1 MSDSVSTLGNY
12 LNSTSLIRSAQL
24 QINDLQAEYTTGKKK
39 ADLASNAT
47 DASKLLN
54 LQRTTAGQ
62 QSYISTGTQVN
73 TVLSGYDLSLTDLIS
88 TAQKLSDTL
97 VSLPHDDAT
106 ATFPASFG
114 LLVDGMLTTVGS
126 TLNTKI
132 GDRYIFAG
140 SRLTTAPTI
149 DLRTLPALT
158 IVAPATLP
166 AAFTAVAYSAA
177 SVAPNQVPAYDVDNA
192 VTVANGNAPAWSTQS
207 AQLDDQNTLGYG
219 ITSNDPSIQQL
230 VYALQS
236 AQAAALSTATEP
248 TRTAY
253 MVDAQNALTN
263 AIAGLRDLSQ
273 SNGNAEVQVK
283 DANTRLTANI
293 NLMSGQLGDL
303 QTVDSATVAV
313 QLSNVQSQL
322 EGTYKTT
329 QSILNLSLLNYL
341 K

>member
-12 LNSTSLIRSAQL
+12 LNSTSLIRNAQL

-62 QSYISTGTQVN
+62 QSYISTGTQVG
-73 TVLSGYDLSLTDLIS
+73 TVLSGYDLSLT
-88 TAQKLSDTL
+88 AQKLSDTL
-97 VSLPHDDAT
+97 ATLPHNDAT
-106 ATFPASFG
+106 ATLPASFG
-114 LLVDGMLTTVGS
+114 LLVNGMLTTVGS

-149 DLRTLPALT
+149 DLTTLPALT
-158 IVAPATLP
+158 IVPPATLP

-207 AQLDDQNTLGYG
+207 AQLDDKNTLGYG
-219 ITSNDPSIQQL
+219 ITSNDPAIQQL

-236 AQAAALSTATEP
+236 AQAAAVSTATEP

-253 MVDAQNALTN
+253 MVDAQDALTN

-273 SNGNAEVQVK
+273 SNGNAEVRVK
-283 DANTRLTANI
+283 DANARLTANI

-303 QTVDSATVAV
+303 QNIDTATVAV
-313 QLSNVQSQL
+313 KLSNVQSQL